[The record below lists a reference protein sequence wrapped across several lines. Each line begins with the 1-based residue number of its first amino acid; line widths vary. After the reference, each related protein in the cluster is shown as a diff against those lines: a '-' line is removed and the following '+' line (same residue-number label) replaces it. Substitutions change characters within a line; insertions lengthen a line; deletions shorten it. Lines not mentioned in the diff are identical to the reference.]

1 MANIKSVKK
10 RVVTNEIRR
19 QRNVARNS
27 DLKTA
32 SKKVLTALDEGN
44 VEVAKDLLKTAE
56 SKIARARGK
65 GLLKKNTASRK
76 ISQLSKKVA
85 AAARQDQ
92 K

>member
-1 MANIKSVKK
+1 MANIKSAKK

-19 QRNVARNS
+19 QRNIARNS

-32 SKKVLTALDEGN
+32 TKKVLVALDAGN
-44 VEVAKDLLKTAE
+44 IEEAKDCLKTAE
-56 SKIARARGK
+56 SKISRAKGK
-65 GLLKKNTASRK
+65 GLLKQNTASRK
-76 ISQLSKKVA
+76 VSKLAKKVA